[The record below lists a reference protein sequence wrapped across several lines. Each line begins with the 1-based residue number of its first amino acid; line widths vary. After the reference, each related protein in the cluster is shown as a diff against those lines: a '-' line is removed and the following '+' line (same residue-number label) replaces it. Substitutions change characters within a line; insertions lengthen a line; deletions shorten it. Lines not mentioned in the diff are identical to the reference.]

1 MNFLKFITKKTYL
14 FIFSL
19 FLSFGFITPSYAID
33 ITIWDLSGRNGQDEF
48 YDNLNKEYKK
58 INPDVNIILQTFE
71 NEAYKTQIQV
81 ALNGNDGPDVFFN
94 WFGEDSARLARSGL
108 ALDITPYANVEGGY
122 GNYISE
128 GLSNTTAVNGKIYGV
143 PNTSVSKYFH
153 YDPAFFEANS
163 LTVPKTFDDLLSLC
177 GDIRAIDSS
186 IVPWPLGNSERWKLN
201 HVITMLN
208 QRVVGEENTA
218 ADYSLSASED
228 ELFTN
233 PAYVEAWQ
241 KVVDLQDAGCFQD
254 APNATAPDLTRSMF
268 SSQISPMIY
277 CGTWCGGI
285 FDSEGFSDFSYFR
298 FPEVVGGAG
307 AGTVGFLVPSGMMVS
322 AKTAHPEIAAH
333 VASFMVSDDMALQ
346 AAELMGFMPSNPSK
360 IDQMSNQTHWF
371 NFYVNDIADKTGHV
385 NVLDVL
391 LEANVSNAY
400 LDMGTEVLNRTKTPQ
415 EAMDFIRQ
423 VALEAK
429 AAM

>member
-1 MNFLKFITKKTYL
+1 MNFLKFITKKIYL

-19 FLSFGFITPSYAID
+19 FLSFGFITSSYAID

-94 WFGEDSARLARSGL
+94 WFGEDSARLARAGL

-128 GLSNTTAVNGKIYGV
+128 GLSNTTAVNGKIFGV

-163 LTVPKTFDDLLSLC
+163 LSVPKTFDGLLNLC
-177 GDIRAIDSS
+177 RDIRAIDSS

-208 QRVVGEENTA
+208 QRVVGEQNTA

-254 APNATAPDLTRSMF
+254 APNATAPDLTRAMF

-298 FPEVVGGAG
+298 FPEVEGGAG
-307 AGTVGFLVPSGMMVS
+307 AATVGFLVPSGMMVS
-322 AKTAHPEIAAH
+322 AKTEHPEIAAH

-415 EAMDFIRQ
+415 EAMDFIRK

>member
-1 MNFLKFITKKTYL
+1 
-14 FIFSL
+14 
-19 FLSFGFITPSYAID
+19 
-33 ITIWDLSGRNGQDEF
+33 
-48 YDNLNKEYKK
+48 
-58 INPDVNIILQTFE
+58 
-71 NEAYKTQIQV
+71 
-81 ALNGNDGPDVFFN
+81 
-94 WFGEDSARLARSGL
+94 
-108 ALDITPYANVEGGY
+108 
-122 GNYISE
+122 
-128 GLSNTTAVNGKIYGV
+128 
-143 PNTSVSKYFH
+143 
-153 YDPAFFEANS
+153 
-163 LTVPKTFDDLLSLC
+163 
-177 GDIRAIDSS
+177 
-186 IVPWPLGNSERWKLN
+186 
-201 HVITMLN
+201 MLN

-254 APNATAPDLTRSMF
+254 APNATAPELTRSMF

-307 AGTVGFLVPSGMMVS
+307 AATVGFLVPSGMMVS
-322 AKTAHPEIAAH
+322 AKTPHPEIAAH
-333 VASFMVSDDMALQ
+333 VAAFMVSDDMALQ

-360 IDQMSNQTHWF
+360 IGEMSNPTHWF

-400 LDMGTEVLNRTKTPQ
+400 LDMGTEILNRSMTPQ
-415 EAMDFIRQ
+415 EAKDFIRQ

>member
-1 MNFLKFITKKTYL
+1 MNFLKFITKKIYL

-19 FLSFGFITPSYAID
+19 FLSFGFITSSYAID

-94 WFGEDSARLARSGL
+94 WFGEDSARLARAGL

-163 LTVPKTFDDLLSLC
+163 LTVPKTFDELLKLC

-254 APNATAPDLTRSMF
+254 APNATAPDLTRAMF

-298 FPEVVGGAG
+298 FPEVEGGAG
-307 AGTVGFLVPSGMMVS
+307 AATVGFLVPSGMMVS

-360 IDQMSNQTHWF
+360 IDQMSTQTHWF

-415 EAMDFIRQ
+415 EAMDFIRK

>member
-1 MNFLKFITKKTYL
+1 M
-14 FIFSL
+14 
-19 FLSFGFITPSYAID
+19 
-33 ITIWDLSGRNGQDEF
+33 
-48 YDNLNKEYKK
+48 
-58 INPDVNIILQTFE
+58 
-71 NEAYKTQIQV
+71 

-177 GDIRAIDSS
+177 GAIRAIDSS

-298 FPEVVGGAG
+298 FPEVEGGAG
-307 AGTVGFLVPSGMMVS
+307 AATVGFLVPSGMMVS

-415 EAMDFIRQ
+415 EAMDFIRK